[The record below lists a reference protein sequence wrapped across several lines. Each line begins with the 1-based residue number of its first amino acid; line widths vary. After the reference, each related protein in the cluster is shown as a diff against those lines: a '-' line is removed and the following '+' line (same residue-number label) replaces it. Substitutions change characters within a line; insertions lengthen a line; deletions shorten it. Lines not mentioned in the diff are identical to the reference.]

1 MAAAPR
7 APGEEPMTTDVQ
19 PTNYRR
25 TYPRTVTLEGK
36 PLELRLMTAA
46 NRDDV
51 LRFARELPRRDVLFL
66 RMDITDPR
74 NVDEWVRNVEAGR
87 TVTVIAFDGEEIAG
101 YASLHHNEV
110 LWTRHVGEIRTIV
123 GAGYRGI
130 RLGSRLAEEIF
141 DIAKDLGLRKLTAQM
156 TSDQKGARATF
167 ERIGFRPEA
176 LLADYVIDNEGRTHD
191 MLIMSHDID
200 GFHD

>member
-1 MAAAPR
+1 
-7 APGEEPMTTDVQ
+7 MTTDVQ
-19 PTNYRR
+19 AASYKR
-25 TYPRTVTLEGK
+25 TYPRQVRVGEKTF
-36 PLELRLMTAA
+36 ELRLMSKSE
-46 NRDDV
+46 RDEV
-51 LRFARELPRRDVLFL
+51 IAFARALPRADVLFL

-74 NVDEWVRNVEAGR
+74 NVDEWLKNIDAGR
-87 TVTVIAFDGEEIAG
+87 TITVLAYEREKMAG

-123 GAGYRGI
+123 GSEYRGV
-130 RLGSRLAEEIF
+130 RLGARLAEEMF
-141 DIAKDLGLRKLTAQM
+141 SIAKELGLKKITAQM

-176 LLADYVIDNEGRTHD
+176 LLADYVVDNEGRTHD

-200 GFHD
+200 GFND

>member
-1 MAAAPR
+1 
-7 APGEEPMTTDVQ
+7 MTTDVQ

-36 PLELRLMTAA
+36 ALELRLMTAA
-46 NRDDV
+46 NRDDI

-74 NVDEWVRNVEAGR
+74 NVDEWVRNIEAGR
-87 TVTVIAFDGEEIAG
+87 TVTVMAYDAGELAG
-101 YASLHHNEV
+101 WASLHHNEV

-123 GAGYRGI
+123 GADYRGI

>member
-1 MAAAPR
+1 
-7 APGEEPMTTDVQ
+7 MTTDVQ
-19 PTNYRR
+19 TASYKR
-25 TYPRTVTLEGK
+25 TYPREIRVGDR
-36 PLELRLMTAA
+36 PFQLRLMTKAE
-46 NRDDV
+46 RDDV
-51 LRFARELPRRDVLFL
+51 ITFARALPRRDVLFL

-74 NVDEWVRNVEAGR
+74 NVDEWVKNVDAGR
-87 TVTVIAFDGEEIAG
+87 TITVLAYEDGKMAG

-123 GAGYRGI
+123 GGDYRGM
-130 RLGSRLAEEIF
+130 RLGARLAQEIF
-141 DIAKDLGLRKLTAQM
+141 AIAKELGLKKITAQM

-176 LLADYVIDNEGRTHD
+176 LLADYVVDNEGRTHD

-200 GFHD
+200 GFTD

>member
-1 MAAAPR
+1 
-7 APGEEPMTTDVQ
+7 MTADVQ
-19 PTNYRR
+19 ASSFRR
-25 TYPRTVTLEGK
+25 TFPRQVPLDGK
-36 PLELRLMTAA
+36 TFELRLMAGSH
-46 NRDDV
+46 RDE
-51 LRFARELPRRDVLFL
+51 LIAFARELPRRDVLFL

-74 NVDEWVRNVEAGR
+74 NVDEWIKNIDAGR
-87 TVTVIAFDGEEIAG
+87 TVTVLAYDGDKLAG

-123 GAGYRGI
+123 GSGYRGI
-130 RLGSRLAEEIF
+130 RLGARLAEEMF
-141 DIAKDLGLRKLTAQM
+141 AIAKELGLKKITAQM

-176 LLADYVIDNEGRTHD
+176 LLADHVIDNEGRTHD
-191 MLIMSHDID
+191 MLIMSYDID